1 MMNREGYVLT
11 KGDKI
16 VALDSASGGYP
27 YLTKHFSQIKIWE
40 TVEEA
45 RDYNRMFKN
54 EYTVRQ
60 IEVKVSFYDLD

>member
-11 KGDKI
+11 DGRLI
-16 VALDSASGGYP
+16 VALDAASGGYP
-27 YLTKHFSQIKIWE
+27 YLTDRFPEIKIWE

-45 RDYNRMFKN
+45 REYNRMFKN

-60 IEVKVSFYDLD
+60 IEVRVSFYDLD